1 MQSQT
6 FVQPVAI
13 GATVDLLE
21 NRTLADIDRRF
32 SLATV
37 SIAATQDTGDATIT
51 ASVGTDSPIQS
62 SAPNTNA
69 TSVNMRDDALGQFRV
84 QGGDRIRLFCTNAGA
99 GVTTVRVMITI
110 G

>member
-6 FVQPVAI
+6 FVQSVAA

-21 NRTLADIDRRF
+21 NRTLADVDRRF
-32 SLATV
+32 KVATV
-37 SIAATQDTGDATIT
+37 SVAATQDTGDATLT

-69 TSVNMRDDALGQFRV
+69 NTVNMRDDALGQFRV
-84 QGGDRIRLFCTNAGA
+84 EGGDRIRLFCTNSGAGA
-99 GVTTVRVMITI
+99 TIVRVMITI